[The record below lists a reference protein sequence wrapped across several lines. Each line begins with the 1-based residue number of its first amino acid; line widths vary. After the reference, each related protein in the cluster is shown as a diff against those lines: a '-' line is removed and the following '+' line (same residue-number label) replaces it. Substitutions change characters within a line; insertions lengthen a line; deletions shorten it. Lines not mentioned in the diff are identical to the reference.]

1 MCAILCIY
9 LKAIY
14 KISKQEE
21 LGERCYKDHE
31 YAWALLKIAFNNST
45 ILLRSYSYLHNHSRS
60 LALIATSEK
69 IGHAKL

>member
-1 MCAILCIY
+1 MYIFSSY
-9 LKAIY
+9 LQNQQARG
-14 KISKQEE
+14 